1 MPKKKAILIESHDCK
16 FVRMYLK
23 ETKWYKMLC
32 FRKGVGLAVQ
42 NTIKLLSFTTTS
54 IKTVLVTLNHAKSC
68 TCDSYNILFFFAF
81 VLPSSKN
88 SGTLILAFISYNFIM
103 PYVVSMRYGYMCI
116 NMSYTALWYMSNY
129 DMSSIP
135 WYTLIYN
142 VHMVKNVFEFSSH
155 SNPRMYFD

>member
-1 MPKKKAILIESHDCK
+1 
-16 FVRMYLK
+16 
-23 ETKWYKMLC
+23 MLC

-103 PYVVSMRYGYMCI
+103 PYVVSMRYGYMFI
-116 NMSYTALWYMSNY
+116 NMSYTAL
-129 DMSSIP
+129 
-135 WYTLIYN
+135 
-142 VHMVKNVFEFSSH
+142 
-155 SNPRMYFD
+155 